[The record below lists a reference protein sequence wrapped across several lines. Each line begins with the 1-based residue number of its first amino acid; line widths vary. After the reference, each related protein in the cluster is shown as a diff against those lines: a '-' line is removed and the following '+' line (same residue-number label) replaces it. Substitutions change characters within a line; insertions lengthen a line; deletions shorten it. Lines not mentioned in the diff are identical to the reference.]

1 MTGHP
6 LSAARSLAAALLCAA
21 AVLACSCKR
30 RPLLDADYT
39 VHVVLDIDTSIVN
52 YSYPGDPSLMRVA
65 FFDHSDGHLMTQ
77 AFLPAG
83 GGDVTVIPGKTYD
96 ILAYNFDTEVTV
108 IEDGD
113 DFDDISATTNT
124 ISEAFKSKLKS
135 RGTKTPEETKGE
147 ETIVYDPDHLY
158 VGRLI
163 SETMPLRSPDS
174 PEVTLALDCK
184 TVVQSWIVEVDKVQG
199 AQYVGSVSAVITGL
213 SRYNAISTGAKSS
226 DYASVYFD
234 VQSLERSSGLLT
246 ARFNTFGYV
255 PGLSQILSLVITDT
269 AGKGYVFNVDVSDQF
284 PDNPEQVI
292 RVRTGDIIIPEPE
305 DWGGGGFAPVL
316 DEWKD
321 IFSRIEI

>member
-1 MTGHP
+1 MTGRFRP
-6 LSAARSLAAALLCAA
+6 AARLLVIALLCVA
-21 AVLACSCKR
+21 AVTVCSCRR

-39 VHVVLDIDTSIVN
+39 VHVVLDIDTNIVN

-65 FFDHSDGHLMTQ
+65 FYDHSDGHLMTQ
-77 AFLPAG
+77 AFLPAA
-83 GGDVTVIPGKTYD
+83 GGDVVVIPGRTYD
-96 ILAYNFDTEVTV
+96 VLAYNFDTEVTI

-158 VGRLI
+158 VGRLTA
-163 SETMPLRSPDS
+163 ETMPLRSPDS
-174 PEVTLALDCK
+174 PEVTLSLDCK
-184 TVVQSWIVEVDKVQG
+184 TVVESWIVEVDRVQG

-213 SRYNAISTGAKSS
+213 SRYNAISAGLKSS
-226 DYASVYFD
+226 DYASVFFD
-234 VQSLERSSGLLT
+234 VQSLDRSSGLLT

-255 PGLSQILSLVITDT
+255 PGLAQILSLVITDT
-269 AGKGYVFNVDVSDQF
+269 SGKGYIFNVDVSDQF
-284 PDNPEQVI
+284 PDNPEQII
-292 RVRTGDIIIPEPE
+292 RVRTDDIIIPEPE
-305 DWGGGGFAPVL
+305 DWGSGGFAPVL